1 MIFLTP
7 SPDFTKS
14 SVFSLMS
21 TTIAIMANRNM
32 AKKKVVKNFFSM
44 YQSIFFMMVYPGKD
58 KGRGELSVA
67 KRVKIV
73 KLVKGGGLVT
83 FSIVMLL
90 QVLVPEAVL

>member
-1 MIFLTP
+1 
-7 SPDFTKS
+7 
-14 SVFSLMS
+14 MS

-58 KGRGELSVA
+58 KGRGELSVV

-73 KLVKGGGLVT
+73 RGVKKVKIVKVVKGGGLVT

-90 QVLVPEAVL
+90 HLLV